1 MLLHVSRRWCVLINQ
16 ANLIWYEKW
25 FLFTSICWVVVCYTT
40 PHFCEQIMTWYCA
53 RMNLGSCC
61 FGYIFS
67 LPSFIST
74 FWFLGNETPYFVYN
88 SSGHNTKVQRKD
100 SFLKHNVSSILLLYW
115 PSNYSAKLCDYLVTP
130 KLDIMCSSRVGA
142 VAFALK
148 TKHNQ
153 MAIMYNYTHF
163 LTKVLL
169 YLVRF

>member
-1 MLLHVSRRWCVLINQ
+1 MIVCALYFLATKHHILFTTVVDTTHS
-16 ANLIWYEKW
+16 
-25 FLFTSICWVVVCYTT
+25 FLF
-40 PHFCEQIMTWYCA
+40 
-53 RMNLGSCC
+53 L
-61 FGYIFS
+61 
-67 LPSFIST
+67 
-74 FWFLGNETPYFVYN
+74 
-88 SSGHNTKVQRKD
+88 TKVQRKD